1 MTMNITQTKIYK
13 TREIIKR
20 RKIRL
25 IIFYNHTNP
34 TLKCIALPYVFY
46 KSFGFFGA
54 GEPNTPLKQSVMGRR
69 PLILRR

>member
-1 MTMNITQTKIYK
+1 MTMNITETNFYK

-20 RKIRL
+20 RKIWL

-46 KSFGFFGA
+46 KNFGIFET
-54 GEPNTPLKQSVMGRR
+54 GEPNTPLKQSVMGRGSS
-69 PLILRR
+69 ILRR